1 MDLGISGRRALVLG
15 ASRGLGRAIAEAL
28 AAEGCNVV
36 VGARDLDALSSLARE
51 LADTHGVEAEAV
63 RVDMSDAASVEAL
76 AARVGNG
83 LDLDILVNNSGGP
96 PPSGALGVSDRVWRS
111 SAQSLIF
118 SVIRLTE
125 AAVAGMRARGWGRI
139 LTIASSGVEMPIH
152 NLAVS
157 NTLRASIAG
166 FSKSL
171 ANEVSRD
178 GVTVNLILPGRIAT
192 DRTRTTT
199 LARADRLGV
208 SYEEALRQAAA
219 EIPVGRHGRPEE
231 FAAVAAF
238 LVSERA
244 SYVTGHMMR
253 VDGGLVR
260 SV

>member
-51 LADTHGVEAEAV
+51 LADAHGVETEAV

-76 AARVGNG
+76 AARIGNG

-96 PPSGALGVSDRVWRS
+96 PPSGALGVSDEVWRS

-118 SVIRLTE
+118 SVIRLSE

-199 LARADRLGV
+199 QARADRLGI
-208 SYEEALRQAAA
+208 SYEEALTQAAA
-219 EIPVGRHGRPEE
+219 EIPVGRHGQPQE

-260 SV
+260 TV